1 MAKIFWHADG
11 GAHTG
16 FARVTHSIGE
26 RLVRD
31 YGHEIHV
38 LAINHRGDDFESTLE
53 PGKKTPLWLYR
64 PDTVDPRDTYGYKRV
79 FEMMTRVDPEVV
91 VEYNDPAVILQL
103 LFENQ
108 FDPYRVLLQA
118 RPVLTYIPCDG
129 TNLPPEWAKLTKV
142 TNAVAMSKYGQGLYP
157 GSKLVYHG
165 VDTDQFWPV
174 KEKPITTS
182 TGVRVTTKKEAKDAF
197 GFPKDSF
204 LVLRIDKNSGRKDFP
219 ATFKALAPVM
229 RRHSNIRVHFHTE
242 RNGGMSGVDID
253 RLISREPGLD
263 RERFTTPD
271 FNHNSWIGWPQQ
283 DLNALINAAD
293 LVVSTSRGEGFGLT
307 LAEALACGVPVI
319 AQNVSAIP
327 EVVGPGGVLIEP
339 QRLITVPSGEDLW
352 LADIEAFTDAIEHLY
367 ESAGARRSLGEAGV
381 QHVRKNFRW
390 DVAAERFDK
399 YLTALAK
406 HGTGYREE
414 TNDDDEAQ
422 DEPG

>member
-11 GAHTG
+11 GCHTG
-16 FARVTHSIGE
+16 FARVTHSVGE

-38 LAINHRGDDFESTLE
+38 LATNFLGDDFESTLE

-64 PDTVDPRDTYGYKRV
+64 PTARKGDDMYGWTRIFELMTKIDPDV
-79 FEMMTRVDPEVV
+79 CVL
-91 VEYNDPAVILQL
+91 YNDPAILL
-103 LFENQ
+103 GELYDNQ
-108 FDPYRVLLQA
+108 YDPYNILLQA
-118 RPVLTYIPCDG
+118 RPNLTYIPCDG
-129 TNLPPEWAKLTKV
+129 TNLPPEWAKLTKI
-142 TNAVAMSKYGQGLYP
+142 TNVVAMSKYGQGWYP
-157 GSKLVYHG
+157 GSKLIYHG

-174 KEKPITTS
+174 KERPIVTS
-182 TGVRVTTKKEAKDAF
+182 TGVKVTTKKEAKDAF

-204 LVLRIDKNSGRKDFP
+204 LILRIDKNSGRKDFP

-229 RRHSNIRVHFHTE
+229 RKHSDIRVHFHTE
-242 RNGGMSGVDID
+242 RNGGLSGVDID
-253 RLISREPGLD
+253 RLISREPDLA

-271 FNHNSWIGWPQQ
+271 FHHDSWIGWPQE

-381 QHVRKNFRW
+381 QHVRENFRW

-399 YLTALAK
+399 YLTALATD
-406 HGTGYREE
+406 GTAYREE
-414 TNDDDEAQ
+414 TNNDDEEDQ
-422 DEPG
+422 HDS